1 VYVTVRVRVT
11 VLVFS
16 VRVSGTVRVTGS
28 VSYVSEKFVVFFSF
42 CSAVNAGSVN
52 RRKHS
57 LSTIF
62 TTRRNNSHG
71 LE

>member
-1 VYVTVRVRVT
+1 MYVTVRVRVT

-42 CSAVNAGSVN
+42 CSAVCRMLAV
-52 RRKHS
+52 
-57 LSTIF
+57 
-62 TTRRNNSHG
+62 
-71 LE
+71 